1 MALYLRCV
9 GAVAACNCAVA
20 AGNAADSVTLK
31 FQSLKNNF
39 PGDQKRFLRQGNM
52 WKISKT
58 RKYVR
63 CKSMA
68 LYLRCDGAV
77 AACNCAV
84 AGGKA
89 ADSVTLKFQSLKNNF
104 PGEQKK
110 ISHTRKYVQ
119 DF

>member
-9 GAVAACNCAVA
+9 GAVAACNC
-20 AGNAADSVTLK
+20 D
-31 FQSLKNNF
+31 
-39 PGDQKRFLRQGNM
+39 
-52 WKISKT
+52 
-58 RKYVR
+58 
-63 CKSMA
+63 
-68 LYLRCDGAV
+68 
-77 AACNCAV
+77 V
-84 AGGKA
+84 AGGNA